1 MIIDQWVEQTSV
13 YPPGHIYA
21 GMTQGKQEKQA
32 VQVCEQLYKFN
43 FGDKRNPL
51 ADLRATWREI
61 EVIMLIST
69 VEPILPI
76 RVEYLDKIFSEFL
89 DAAQN
94 AINEMDKVFKQH
106 QSVNEYYKTWR
117 VSYQDVKTDALRLKE
132 RLKEIKN
139 GRF

>member
-1 MIIDQWVEQTSV
+1 MIIGQWVEQTSV

-69 VEPILPI
+69 VEPILSI
-76 RVEYLDKIFSEFL
+76 RVEYLDKIFTEFL
-89 DAAQN
+89 EAAQN

-106 QSVNEYYKTWR
+106 QAVNEYYKAWR
-117 VSYQDVKTDALRLKE
+117 VSYQDVKIHALQLKE
-132 RLKEIKN
+132 RLKEIK
-139 GRF
+139 